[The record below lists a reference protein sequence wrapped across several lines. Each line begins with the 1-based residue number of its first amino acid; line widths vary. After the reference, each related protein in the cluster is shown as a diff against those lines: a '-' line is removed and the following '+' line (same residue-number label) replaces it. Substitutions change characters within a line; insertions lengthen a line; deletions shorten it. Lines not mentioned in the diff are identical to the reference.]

1 MNMKFLSVLIAVAF
15 SFQVMAGEDYGGKT
29 ALVADVKI
37 AAGNRRQITTR
48 EDGNAFVISTENNI
62 AKSPWSMLVD
72 LGRITDKIR
81 RLPWKSSLEYRA
93 EVPCKITCNIYTAM
107 VNDQQI
113 WGGIIVYVNDKKLDR
128 PKVKIVNHKDP
139 LSSSKKS
146 RQNRKQVSP
155 PAGKP
160 EELLINYEN
169 RAQFEINLKA
179 GETVKIMVDGRAL

>member
-1 MNMKFLSVLIAVAF
+1 MRFLSILIAVAF
-15 SFQVMAGEDYGGKT
+15 SFLVMAGEDYGGKT

-48 EDGNAFVISTENNI
+48 VDGDAFVIFTENNI

-93 EVPCKITCNIYTAM
+93 EVPCKITCNIYTAT

-128 PKVKIVNHKDP
+128 AKIKMVKYKDP

-146 RQNRKQVSP
+146 RQNRKQASP

-179 GETVKIMVDGRAL
+179 GETVKIMVEGRAL